1 MSQEGFGKRLV
12 PSLGHALQKGR
23 ACQWPASPCPS
34 PACAVTADP
43 GHSQRSEAEKKCIE
57 KMLSLGAD
65 ITLITDNAK
74 FDEYKDKANVYTFA
88 PVGDEF
94 ECMFAFALFAQMLA
108 CKISCASSLQS
119 ALIVSS
125 ERSFISPSRPS
136 RL

>member
-57 KMLSLGAD
+57 KIDRALKAEFKKIRDKLRTVRSRIEHVDVPVDVLRRMLESRFNEMGMIAWHRKSAR
-65 ITLITDNAK
+65 TNQ
-74 FDEYKDKANVYTFA
+74 A
-88 PVGDEF
+88 PPNQVG
-94 ECMFAFALFAQMLA
+94 MN
-108 CKISCASSLQS
+108 K
-119 ALIVSS
+119 
-125 ERSFISPSRPS
+125 
-136 RL
+136 